1 MGGDR
6 ENETAN
12 DTENLT
18 PLAMRETALVRRLR
32 AARLRPTLARI
43 QALEMFSENP
53 GLQDADSVFRW
64 LAGQGTPACLATIY
78 RSLRCL
84 RQAGF
89 LLCIRDLEHG
99 TRYRLPPEPLPR
111 LRLVC
116 RDEEGQGRR
125 ASFSDPALYAQLL
138 AIAAKEGL
146 LLEGREFELQVRF
159 ERQGTGSVGWKT
171 GNRGQ

>member
-43 QALEMFSENP
+43 KALEMFSENP

-64 LAGQGTPACLATIY
+64 LAGQGAPACLATIY

-84 RQAGF
+84 HKAGF

-116 RDEEGQGRR
+116 RDGEGKGR
-125 ASFSDPALYAQLL
+125 ASFSDPALYAQLF

-146 LLEGREFELQVRF
+146 FLEGREFELQVCF
-159 ERQGTGSVGWKT
+159 EQGAGSVRPARAG
-171 GNRGQ
+171 G